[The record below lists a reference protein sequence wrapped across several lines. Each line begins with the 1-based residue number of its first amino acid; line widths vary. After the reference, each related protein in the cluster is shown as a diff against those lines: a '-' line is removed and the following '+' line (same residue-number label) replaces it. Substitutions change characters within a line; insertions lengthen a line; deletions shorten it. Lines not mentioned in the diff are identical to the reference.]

1 MKNTVHLI
9 GRVGNDPELKDL
21 ENGSKVCNM
30 TLATTESWKN
40 KKGEKETDTQWHNL
54 KIWNAAGETAAKYVK
69 KGDLFAVDGKI
80 RYREFT
86 DKEGQKRYATEIV
99 VTEMTLLPNKKEG

>member
-9 GRVGNDPELKDL
+9 GRVGNDPELKTL
-21 ENGSKVCNM
+21 EGDSKVCNM
-30 TLATTESWKN
+30 TLATSETWTN

-54 KIWNAAGETAAKYVK
+54 KIWNKAAETAAKYVK

-80 RYREFT
+80 RYREYT
-86 DKEGQKRYATEIV
+86 DKEGVKKYATEIV
-99 VTEMTLLPNKKEG
+99 VTEMTLLPNKKD

>member
-9 GRVGNDPELKDL
+9 GRVGGDPELKTL
-21 ENGSKVCNM
+21 ENGNKVCSM
-30 TLATTESWKN
+30 SLATSEAWTN

-54 KIWNAAGETAAKYVK
+54 KIWNAAADVAQKYVK

-80 RYREFT
+80 RYREYT
-86 DKEGQKRYATEIV
+86 DKEGQKKYATEIV
-99 VTEMTLLPNKKEG
+99 VSEMTLLPNKKEG